1 MRILMEKKQ
10 QRIDFQGKIFGS
22 LFVIERASS
31 DRHLVP
37 DNFNYWL
44 CICKCGDHLLVENKQ
59 FLNRIDPPLRSCGCH
74 RKVNNSLVNNQY
86 GCLTVL
92 CKTLN
97 QGQTVKRI
105 RGHIAYLCLCRCGS
119 KYIAIGQALLKEKVK
134 SCGCD
139 FEDKAE

>member
-1 MRILMEKKQ
+1 MEKKQ